1 MFDVYLLTIVIVS
14 ILLEFIVIY
23 YRQRI
28 EAIPIFPS
36 FIPIYI
42 VCKGINDWLLI
53 LILSLL
59 AVITFV
65 LKEFSINFDA
75 PLKLKM
81 YNLISKSLFTLFSF
95 AFAFVFVVLFNK
107 NLLGFVVFYI
117 VFAYFYLILFTGVV
131 SSRFEENLKNDILHY
146 LDEIKKHVDPDAKNE
161 IFEKT
166 LLIFKNDKGIFPFRY
181 MFSEYYLL
189 VFFCCI
195 FLLLSLI
202 MKNFFHVNEIL
213 LNILLI
219 ILTIIYSSVLFALR
233 WIYNSLIFESVKEY
247 FRNFIEN
254 IINTYEV
261 SSLKRKLLELK
272 ENSEKLD
279 NWLRYLG
286 EFYSKLDEN
295 PDYED
300 LYHSFYS
307 ILSKSL
313 NFSRFVI
320 FIPEKEDNIIES
332 MKAVFHRG
340 IGRAEFYLKNTAIE
354 IVVNSL
360 KTVSYFGGTVF
371 SALSLYKDDRSFICS
386 PIKIGKKLIGVV
398 YLSSVN
404 TRSFNEQDVNF
415 VELLCDKFAILYIL
429 YKEYSRTRDMSIKD
443 GLTGL
448 YNHRHFQ
455 ELLSKEIEDAKLYG
469 YPVCLLMIDT
479 DKFKQ
484 YNDTFGHPMGDEL
497 LKNIAKI
504 ILSIV
509 GDKGYVCRY
518 GGDEFAVILPNFYK
532 ENAAVL
538 AEEIRK
544 AYYSLRRGDIQVA
557 ASIGVACFPLD
568 ASSKDELIKKADEL
582 LYRAKKEGR
591 NRVYVA

>member
-295 PDYED
+295 PDYEG

>member
-1 MFDVYLLTIVIVS
+1 MMFDVYLLTIVIASV
-14 ILLEFIVIY
+14 LLEFIVIY
-23 YRQRI
+23 YRQWVD
-28 EAIPIFPS
+28 AIPIFSS

-42 VCKGINDWLLI
+42 VYKGINDWLLI

-59 AVITFV
+59 AVITFI

-75 PLKLKM
+75 SLKLKM
-81 YNLISKSLFTLFSF
+81 YNLVSKSLFTLFSF
-95 AFAFVFVVLFNK
+95 AFAFIFVVLFAK
-107 NLLGFVVFYI
+107 NLLGFIVFYI
-117 VFAYFYLILFTGVV
+117 IFAYFYLILFTG
-131 SSRFEENLKNDILHY
+131 SISGIFDENLKNNIIHY
-146 LDEIKKHVDPDAKNE
+146 LDEVEKQKKMEPDIKTEV
-161 IFEKT
+161 FEKSFLT
-166 LLIFKNDKGIFPFRY
+166 IKEDKKIFPFKY
-181 MFSEYYLL
+181 MFNEYYIL
-189 VFFCCI
+189 VCLSCI
-195 FLLLSLI
+195 FLFSNFLASNEVLLR
-202 MKNFFHVNEIL
+202 
-213 LNILLI
+213 ILLI
-219 ILTIIYSSVLFALR
+219 IVFIIYSFVVFTLR
-233 WIYNSLIFESVKEY
+233 WVYNSLIFDSVKEY

-272 ENSEKLD
+272 ENSDKLD

-371 SALSLYKDDRSFICS
+371 SALSLYKDDRSFICT
-386 PIKIGKKLIGVV
+386 PIKIGNKLIGVV

-429 YKEYSRTRDMSIKD
+429 YKEYSKTRDMSIKD

-455 ELLSKEIEDAKLYG
+455 ELLSKEVENAKLYG

>member
-1 MFDVYLLTIVIVS
+1 MFDVYLLTIVIASV
-14 ILLEFIVIY
+14 LLEFIVIY
-23 YRQRI
+23 YRQRVD
-28 EAIPIFPS
+28 AIPIFSS

-42 VCKGINDWLLI
+42 VYKGINDWLLI

-59 AVITFV
+59 AVITFI

-75 PLKLKM
+75 SLKLKM
-81 YNLISKSLFTLFSF
+81 YNLVSKSLFTLFSF
-95 AFAFVFVVLFNK
+95 AFAFIFVVLFAK
-107 NLLGFVVFYI
+107 NLLGFIVFYI
-117 VFAYFYLILFTGVV
+117 IFAYFYLILFTG
-131 SSRFEENLKNDILHY
+131 SISGIFEENLKNNIIHY
-146 LDEIKKHVDPDAKNE
+146 LDEVEKQKKMEPDIKTEV
-161 IFEKT
+161 FEKSFLT
-166 LLIFKNDKGIFPFRY
+166 IKEDKKIFPFKY
-181 MFSEYYLL
+181 MFNEYYIL
-189 VFFCCI
+189 VCLSCI
-195 FLLLSLI
+195 FLFSNFLASNEVLLR
-202 MKNFFHVNEIL
+202 
-213 LNILLI
+213 ILLI
-219 ILTIIYSSVLFALR
+219 IVFIIYSFVVFTLR
-233 WIYNSLIFESVKEY
+233 WVYNSLIFDSVKEY

-272 ENSEKLD
+272 ENSDKLD

>member
-1 MFDVYLLTIVIVS
+1 MFDVYLLTIVIASV
-14 ILLEFIVIY
+14 LLEFIVIY
-23 YRQRI
+23 YRQRVD
-28 EAIPIFPS
+28 AIPIFSS

-42 VCKGINDWLLI
+42 VYKGINDWLLI

-59 AVITFV
+59 AVITFI

-75 PLKLKM
+75 SLKLKM
-81 YNLISKSLFTLFSF
+81 YNLVSKSLFTLFSF
-95 AFAFVFVVLFNK
+95 AFAFIFVVLFAK
-107 NLLGFVVFYI
+107 NLLGFIVFYI
-117 VFAYFYLILFTGVV
+117 IFAYFYLILFTG
-131 SSRFEENLKNDILHY
+131 SISGIFEENLKNNIIHY
-146 LDEIKKHVDPDAKNE
+146 LDEVEKQKKMEPDIKTEV
-161 IFEKT
+161 FEKSFLT
-166 LLIFKNDKGIFPFRY
+166 IKEDKKIFPFKY
-181 MFSEYYLL
+181 MFNEYYIL
-189 VFFCCI
+189 VCLSCI
-195 FLLLSLI
+195 FLFSNFLASNEVLLR
-202 MKNFFHVNEIL
+202 
-213 LNILLI
+213 ILLI
-219 ILTIIYSSVLFALR
+219 IVFIIYSFVVFTLR
-233 WIYNSLIFESVKEY
+233 WVYNSLIFDSVKEY

-272 ENSEKLD
+272 ENSDKLD

-371 SALSLYKDDRSFICS
+371 SALSLYKDDRSFICT
-386 PIKIGKKLIGVV
+386 PIKIGNKLIGVV

-429 YKEYSRTRDMSIKD
+429 YKEYSKTRDMSIKD

-455 ELLSKEIEDAKLYG
+455 ELLSKEVENAKLYG

>member
-1 MFDVYLLTIVIVS
+1 MMFDVYLLTIVIASV
-14 ILLEFIVIY
+14 LLEFIVIY
-23 YRQRI
+23 YRQRVD
-28 EAIPIFPS
+28 AIPIFSS

-42 VCKGINDWLLI
+42 VYKGINDWLLI

-59 AVITFV
+59 AVITFI

-75 PLKLKM
+75 SLKLKM
-81 YNLISKSLFTLFSF
+81 YNLVSKSLFTLFSF
-95 AFAFVFVVLFNK
+95 AFAFIFVVLFAK
-107 NLLGFVVFYI
+107 NLLGFIVFYI
-117 VFAYFYLILFTGVV
+117 IFAYFYLILFTG
-131 SSRFEENLKNDILHY
+131 SISGIFEENLKNNIIHY
-146 LDEIKKHVDPDAKNE
+146 LDEVEKQKKMEPDIKTEV
-161 IFEKT
+161 FEKSFLT
-166 LLIFKNDKGIFPFRY
+166 IKEDKKIFPFKY
-181 MFSEYYLL
+181 MFNEYYIL
-189 VFFCCI
+189 VCLSCI
-195 FLLLSLI
+195 FLFSNFLASNEVLLR
-202 MKNFFHVNEIL
+202 
-213 LNILLI
+213 ILLI
-219 ILTIIYSSVLFALR
+219 IVFIIYSFVVFTLR
-233 WIYNSLIFESVKEY
+233 WVYNSLIFDSVKEY

-272 ENSEKLD
+272 ENSDKLD

-371 SALSLYKDDRSFICS
+371 SALSLYKDDRSFICT
-386 PIKIGKKLIGVV
+386 PIKIGNKLIGVV

-429 YKEYSRTRDMSIKD
+429 YKEYSKTRDMSIKD

-455 ELLSKEIEDAKLYG
+455 ELLSKEVENAKLYG

>member
-1 MFDVYLLTIVIVS
+1 MMFDVYLLTIVIASV
-14 ILLEFIVIY
+14 LLEFIVIY
-23 YRQRI
+23 YRQRVD
-28 EAIPIFPS
+28 AIPIFSS

-42 VCKGINDWLLI
+42 VYKGINDWLLI

-59 AVITFV
+59 AVITFI

-75 PLKLKM
+75 SLKLKM
-81 YNLISKSLFTLFSF
+81 YNLVSKSLFTLFSF
-95 AFAFVFVVLFNK
+95 AFAFIFVVLFAK
-107 NLLGFVVFYI
+107 NLLGFIVFYI
-117 VFAYFYLILFTGVV
+117 IFAYFYLILFTG
-131 SSRFEENLKNDILHY
+131 SISGIFEENLKNNIIHY
-146 LDEIKKHVDPDAKNE
+146 LDEVEKQKKMEPDIKTEV
-161 IFEKT
+161 FEKSFLT
-166 LLIFKNDKGIFPFRY
+166 IKEDKKIFPFKY
-181 MFSEYYLL
+181 MFNEYYIL
-189 VFFCCI
+189 VCLSCI
-195 FLLLSLI
+195 FLFSNFLASNEVLLR
-202 MKNFFHVNEIL
+202 
-213 LNILLI
+213 ILLI
-219 ILTIIYSSVLFALR
+219 IVFIIYSFVVFTLR
-233 WIYNSLIFESVKEY
+233 WVYNSLIFDSVKEY

-429 YKEYSRTRDMSIKD
+429 YKEYSKTRDMSIKD

-455 ELLSKEIEDAKLYG
+455 ELLSKEVENAKLYG

>member
-1 MFDVYLLTIVIVS
+1 MMFDVYLLTIVIASV
-14 ILLEFIVIY
+14 LLEFIVIY
-23 YRQRI
+23 YRQRVD
-28 EAIPIFPS
+28 AIPIFSS

-42 VCKGINDWLLI
+42 VYKGINDWLLI

-59 AVITFV
+59 AVITFI

-75 PLKLKM
+75 SLKLKM
-81 YNLISKSLFTLFSF
+81 YNLVSKSLFTLFSF
-95 AFAFVFVVLFNK
+95 AFAFIFVVLFAK
-107 NLLGFVVFYI
+107 NLLGFIVFYI
-117 VFAYFYLILFTGVV
+117 IFAYFYLILFTG
-131 SSRFEENLKNDILHY
+131 SISGIFEENLKNNIIHY
-146 LDEIKKHVDPDAKNE
+146 LDEVEKQKKMEPDIKTEV
-161 IFEKT
+161 FEKSFLT
-166 LLIFKNDKGIFPFRY
+166 IKEDKKIFPFKY
-181 MFSEYYLL
+181 MFNEYYIL
-189 VFFCCI
+189 VCLSCI
-195 FLLLSLI
+195 FLFSNFLASNEVLLR
-202 MKNFFHVNEIL
+202 
-213 LNILLI
+213 ILLI
-219 ILTIIYSSVLFALR
+219 IVFIIYSFVVFTLR
-233 WIYNSLIFESVKEY
+233 WVYNSLIFDSVKEY

-272 ENSEKLD
+272 ENSDKLD

>member
-1 MFDVYLLTIVIVS
+1 MMFDVYLLTIVIASV
-14 ILLEFIVIY
+14 LLEFIVIY
-23 YRQRI
+23 YRQRVD
-28 EAIPIFPS
+28 AIPIFSS

-42 VCKGINDWLLI
+42 VYKGINDWLLI

-59 AVITFV
+59 AVITFI

-75 PLKLKM
+75 SLKLKM

-95 AFAFVFVVLFNK
+95 AFAFIFVVLFAK
-107 NLLGFVVFYI
+107 NLLGFIVFYI
-117 VFAYFYLILFTGVV
+117 IFAYFYLILFTG
-131 SSRFEENLKNDILHY
+131 SISGIFEENLKNNIIHY
-146 LDEIKKHVDPDAKNE
+146 LDEVEKQKKMEPDIKTEV
-161 IFEKT
+161 FEKSFLT
-166 LLIFKNDKGIFPFRY
+166 IKEDKKIFPFKY
-181 MFSEYYLL
+181 MFNEYYIL
-189 VFFCCI
+189 VCLSCI
-195 FLLLSLI
+195 FLFSNFLASNEVLLR
-202 MKNFFHVNEIL
+202 
-213 LNILLI
+213 ILLI
-219 ILTIIYSSVLFALR
+219 IVFIIYSFVVFTLR
-233 WIYNSLIFESVKEY
+233 WVYNSLIFDSVKEY

-371 SALSLYKDDRSFICS
+371 SALSLYKDDRSFICT
-386 PIKIGKKLIGVV
+386 PIKIGNKLIGVV

-429 YKEYSRTRDMSIKD
+429 YKEYSKTRDMSIKD

-455 ELLSKEIEDAKLYG
+455 ELLSKEVENAKLYG

>member
-1 MFDVYLLTIVIVS
+1 MMFDVYLLTIVIASV
-14 ILLEFIVIY
+14 LLEFIVIY
-23 YRQRI
+23 YRQRVD
-28 EAIPIFPS
+28 AIPIFSS

-42 VCKGINDWLLI
+42 VYKGINDWLLI

-59 AVITFV
+59 AVITFI

-75 PLKLKM
+75 SLKLKM
-81 YNLISKSLFTLFSF
+81 YNLVSKSLFTLFSF
-95 AFAFVFVVLFNK
+95 AFAFIFVVLFAK
-107 NLLGFVVFYI
+107 NLLGFIVFYI
-117 VFAYFYLILFTGVV
+117 IFAYFYLILFTG
-131 SSRFEENLKNDILHY
+131 SISGIFEENLKNNIIHY
-146 LDEIKKHVDPDAKNE
+146 LDEVEKQKKMEPDIKTEV
-161 IFEKT
+161 FEKSFLT
-166 LLIFKNDKGIFPFRY
+166 IKEDKKIFPFKY
-181 MFSEYYLL
+181 MFNEYYIL
-189 VFFCCI
+189 VCLSCI
-195 FLLLSLI
+195 FLFSNFLASNEVLLR
-202 MKNFFHVNEIL
+202 
-213 LNILLI
+213 ILLI
-219 ILTIIYSSVLFALR
+219 IVFIIYSFVVFTLR
-233 WIYNSLIFESVKEY
+233 WVYNSLIFDSVKEY

-371 SALSLYKDDRSFICS
+371 SALSLYKDDRSFICT
-386 PIKIGKKLIGVV
+386 PIKIGNKLIGVV

-429 YKEYSRTRDMSIKD
+429 YKEYSKTRDMSIKD

-455 ELLSKEIEDAKLYG
+455 ELLSKEVENAKLYG